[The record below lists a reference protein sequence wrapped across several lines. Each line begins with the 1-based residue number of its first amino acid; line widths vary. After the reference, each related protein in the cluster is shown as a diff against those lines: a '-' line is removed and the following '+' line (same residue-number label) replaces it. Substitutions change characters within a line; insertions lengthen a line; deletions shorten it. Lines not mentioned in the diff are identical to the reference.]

1 MGCYQF
7 KNYFQRVKEEVK
19 LIITLLNMLC
29 KANLYKICNKVRYIL
44 SPSVM
49 RLLLA
54 LSFQVHTNRKHI
66 QIHLKPT
73 F

>member
-1 MGCYQF
+1 
-7 KNYFQRVKEEVK
+7 
-19 LIITLLNMLC
+19 MLC